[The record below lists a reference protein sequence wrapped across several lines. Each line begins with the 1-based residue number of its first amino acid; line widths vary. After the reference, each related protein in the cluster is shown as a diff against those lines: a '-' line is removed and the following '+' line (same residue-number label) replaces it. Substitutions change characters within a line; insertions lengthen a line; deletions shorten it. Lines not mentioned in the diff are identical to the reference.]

1 MENNNYSYV
10 DSSHVSHEII
20 IQEEDLKLV
29 HNSNKLHDVDLK
41 GKTTT
46 YFKDILHRFLKNK
59 VSVFGFII
67 IALIVILSA
76 VASLAMPEYKITDAN
91 ATEVSLAPK
100 LFPTGTGWWDGTE
113 LKTGYIYDS
122 ENEIPVNSI
131 TGEAVN
137 KNAYLSN
144 TLSLTYNVPITSA
157 SKYATSGGY
166 IAVRNGS
173 KTTSGNL
180 SKGTFLYSGLSFDFN
195 NNTYSLKYSVTN
207 EISGAKESNYNNN
220 VTPSY
225 DIYLTGGNLQNDV
238 YILTESQKFGDDLT
252 VAIDSSLGFTTNSL
266 TDVQLVFSLNDEN
279 TAIYMKNV
287 SMVTSDTSFN
297 TGFSFASANDMLL
310 SDNKWV
316 SSGNSLGGLYMATV
330 TEASFRYDTYEAA
343 YGNEVGKKIGA
354 SSLKTL
360 ADSDALLI
368 YTDEAKTQLV
378 DLKNMELE
386 DFLKLFGKKNG
397 DTVYVTILKE
407 KEVPFIIDPDNP
419 ITVYST
425 SGKAGTTVEFVV
437 TMSKWKYLGYS
448 SYPIHI
454 LGTDKNGYDLLKVT
468 ATGTLYSLG
477 MALVIFI
484 FCFIVGLIWG
494 SISGYF
500 GGTVD
505 IVMERICEIISGV
518 PLTVLLTLFLV
529 VFGKNWFI
537 FIFGMCFSGWI
548 GTASITRTQF
558 YRFKRREYILASRS
572 LGASDGRLIF
582 RHILPNGMGT
592 IITSTILM
600 VPSIIYSEA
609 GLAYLGL
616 GFTDITSLGRIL
628 SDNQAYLLTE
638 PLLILW
644 PSLIIALLMISF
656 ELFGQGL
663 RDAFNPSTKGA

>member
-1 MENNNYSYV
+1 MENNNYSYT
-10 DSSHVSHEII
+10 DSSHVSHEIV
-20 IQEEDLKLV
+20 IQEDDLKLV

-76 VASLAMPEYKITDAN
+76 VASLAMPEYKITGAN

-113 LKTGYIYDS
+113 LKTGFIYDY

-166 IAVRNGS
+166 MAIRNGS
-173 KTTSGNL
+173 KTASGNL
-180 SKGTFLYSGLSFDFN
+180 IKGTFQYSDLSFDFDN
-195 NNTYSLKYSVTN
+195 STYSLKYSVTK
-207 EISGAKESNYNNN
+207 EIEGAKEANYNNN

-225 DIYLTGGNLQNDV
+225 DIYLTGGNLDKDV
-238 YILTESQKFGDDLT
+238 YIATGSQIFGEDIN
-252 VAIDSSLGFTTNSL
+252 VALDSSLGLTGSL
-266 TDVQLVFSLNDEN
+266 TNAQLVFSLNDEN

-297 TGFSFASANDMLL
+297 AGFSFASANDMLL

-330 TEASFRYDTYEAA
+330 TEASFRYDTYEVA
-343 YGNEVGKKIGA
+343 YGNEPGMKIGA
-354 SSLKTL
+354 TSLKTL
-360 ADSDALLI
+360 ADKDALLI

-378 DLKNMELE
+378 DLKNMELNQ
-386 DFLKLFGKKNG
+386 FLTQFGRKNG

-407 KEVPFIIDPDNP
+407 KDVPFVIDPENP
-419 ITVYST
+419 ITVYAT
-425 SGKAGTTVEFVV
+425 TGKAGTTVEFVV

-448 SYPIHI
+448 SYPLHI

-500 GGTVD
+500 GGAVD

-529 VFGKNWFI
+529 VFGRNWFI